1 MSSMKDTG
9 RVALNDRLLARLTM
23 AMPDAGVRL
32 SGRLQAFLYRLSAG
46 RLGGRFGE
54 GPVLVLTTTGRRS
67 GEPRRT
73 SVLYGRDGDRLVV
86 IGSNTGSERHP
97 AWALNLTARPE
108 AEVQI
113 GRDRKHVRAIE
124 VTGSDRARLWDLMSE
139 QYGGFEIYSEQT
151 VRGFKVFALAPM

>member
-1 MSSMKDTG
+1 M
-9 RVALNDRLLARLTM
+9 V
-23 AMPDAGVRL
+23 MPDAGVRL
-32 SGRLQAFLYRLSAG
+32 SGRLQARLYRLSGG

-73 SVLYGRDGDRLVV
+73 SVLYGRDGDRVVV

-97 AWALNLTARPE
+97 AWALNLAACPE

-113 GRDRKHVRAIE
+113 GRQRMRVRATE
-124 VTGSDRARLWDLMSE
+124 VTGSQRARLWALMSE
-139 QYGGFEIYSEQT
+139 HYGGFEIYTTKTAREL
-151 VRGFKVFALAPM
+151 KVFSLAPM